1 MSDTFDDSDNF
12 TGDEPFEDENPD
24 PLDDEHSD
32 PPGSGCHELDWE
44 DIAFLG
50 AMSEEI
56 AEDETRRRRLERQEE
71 KERDDFDDPM

>member
-1 MSDTFDDSDNF
+1 MSDFFDEGDDF
-12 TGDEPFEDENPD
+12 TDDESFEDDNPD
-24 PLDDEHSD
+24 PMDGDHSD
-32 PPGSGCHELDWE
+32 YPGSECHDLDWE

-50 AMSEEI
+50 AMAEEI